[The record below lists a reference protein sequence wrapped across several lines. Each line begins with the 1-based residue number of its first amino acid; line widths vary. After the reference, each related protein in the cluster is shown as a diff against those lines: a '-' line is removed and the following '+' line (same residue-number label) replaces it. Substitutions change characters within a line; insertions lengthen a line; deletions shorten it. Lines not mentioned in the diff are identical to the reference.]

1 MSWVSLSSWLLPTA
15 LAVASVAVP
24 PVVAGSVEP
33 GTTPS
38 AEKDKRRPYR
48 TNLSAPP
55 RFPAARPV
63 VRRQPALAALLE
75 AKEAETKLRRQLAQP
90 DLPPLRRIELQAQVV
105 EAVEA
110 AGEDPLPEF
119 AMLCAAMAG
128 CEQLG
133 PQKAWEQAD
142 EVIHRLYT
150 GRHFEECIRYCKRI
164 LDSDWADHEARAW
177 AWLRIICCHRRCTR
191 DGTVHPLSE
200 RLMRE
205 YPKTVAARNH
215 TKAAAGWLTAYL
227 RDDDAIEL
235 LDRMAELHSSDP
247 AFVQQCCQTAARIC
261 QRTGRHDHLARYVTI
276 LKALAKG
283 DQDVPPG
290 VRRRCVEDIGWIER
304 TLARVQNDGKATGA
318 P

>member
-1 MSWVSLSSWLLPTA
+1 
-15 LAVASVAVP
+15 VAVP

-119 AMLCAAMAG
+119 AMLCAAMAE

-142 EVIHRLYT
+142 EVIHQLYT
-150 GRHFEECIRYCKRI
+150 DRHYDECTRYCASV
-164 LDSDWADHEARAW
+164 LDSDWANREARAW
-177 AWLRIICCHRRCTR
+177 AWLRIITCLRVCNQE
-191 DGTVHPLSE
+191 GSVHPLSE

-205 YPKTVAARNH
+205 FQETAAARCHAVAAAR
-215 TKAAAGWLTAYL
+215 WLEAYL
-227 RDDDAIEL
+227 RDDDALAL
-235 LDRMAELHSSDP
+235 LERMAGAHAGHPEFVREWYAEAGGIALRLGLRGKVAAYAHQLNVMASDTKRVP
-247 AFVQQCCQTAARIC
+247 SEVRVRCARDAAWLERVLTKEDSVGASERRIVPQQR
-261 QRTGRHDHLARYVTI
+261 
-276 LKALAKG
+276 
-283 DQDVPPG
+283 
-290 VRRRCVEDIGWIER
+290 
-304 TLARVQNDGKATGA
+304 
-318 P
+318 